1 MHTGERDNDFVV
13 GGLHRST
20 STPYFLD
27 KAISKVYWRCWLSIC
42 HRGDYLLFG
51 SLSGLTMLGFLL
63 DHGCTGGAVDEYLGL
78 LVGCDYGKVL
88 LAVGQACGI

>member
-1 MHTGERDNDFVV
+1 MLASHLSQFVRA
-13 GGLHRST
+13 GQLGN
-20 STPYFLD
+20 
-27 KAISKVYWRCWLSIC
+27 
-42 HRGDYLLFG
+42 YLLFG

-88 LAVGQACGI
+88 LAVGQACGF